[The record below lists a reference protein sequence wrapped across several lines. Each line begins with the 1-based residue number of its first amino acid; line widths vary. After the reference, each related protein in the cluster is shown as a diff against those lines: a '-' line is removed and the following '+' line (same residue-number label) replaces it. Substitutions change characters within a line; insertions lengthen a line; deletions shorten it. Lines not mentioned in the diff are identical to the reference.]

1 MTGKSRKTDC
11 FCTRLKNCV
20 MSCLSCL
27 ACRVVAKHNAANLSL
42 KVGCIVAVPKALEVI
57 ALLLVAKR
65 KTCPVP
71 STDSVTRK
79 VCFYY
84 YEYMRCFL
92 SLNNCPLTGFTWL
105 YDFSKCRPH
114 HTVHVYIIQPVCRL
128 SAFCSITHACC
139 SVHQKQRCLT
149 KFKTANLLVILYF

>member
-1 MTGKSRKTDC
+1 MTNGELEYVNCLNCSNFFSYFFYLVCIQYTLLFKFRKLMTGKSRKTDC

-20 MSCLSCL
+20 MSCL

-42 KVGCIVAVPKALEVI
+42 KIGCIVSVPKALEVI

-92 SLNNCPLTGFTWL
+92 SLNNCPLTGFT
-105 YDFSKCRPH
+105 
-114 HTVHVYIIQPVCRL
+114 
-128 SAFCSITHACC
+128 
-139 SVHQKQRCLT
+139 
-149 KFKTANLLVILYF
+149 